1 MAVRTA
7 YAILA
12 YDPVVPTKKVNPRDC
27 STSKVGSRLP
37 FRQKTCHDCG
47 GKARITLAKPEQI
60 LKRTG
65 GEGAHL
71 AYYALPT
78 MLCLCTRRVSLDED
92 AGYCH
97 ARGQHPIR
105 KASEPLIPHGQGR
118 RRPYQ
123 PE

>member
-27 STSKVGSRLP
+27 PTSKVGSP
-37 FRQKTCHDCG
+37 FPFLHKTCHDCS
-47 GKARITLAKPEQI
+47 GKARITCEACADLEAH
-60 LKRTG
+60 G

-71 AYYALPT
+71 AYYSLPT

-118 RRPYQ
+118 
-123 PE
+123 